1 MNEKKPVSNVCY
13 QIAAKNGRVLE
24 VADFNTASGAA
35 VQLWD
40 NVKEDSQI
48 WLLVEV
54 AEGLYKLENKLTG
67 KVLDVINAGSQNGA
81 WLHQWDY
88 IGKDNQLWTLEP
100 AADGRWKVRSK
111 LSGRVLD
118 IVGMSQENGARRGR
132 YAKNRACG
140 ASCCGGLER
149 MEQNGKTDHCNY
161 RGRGTPRTAL
171 QYLCAGKSTGA
182 QDRRRGRPG
191 PHPPQKNGG
200 DARVWRGYVL

>member
-67 KVLDVINAGSQNGA
+67 KVLV
-81 WLHQWDY
+81 
-88 IGKDNQLWTLEP
+88 
-100 AADGRWKVRSK
+100 
-111 LSGRVLD
+111 
-118 IVGMSQENGARRGR
+118 
-132 YAKNRACG
+132 
-140 ASCCGGLER
+140 
-149 MEQNGKTDHCNY
+149 
-161 RGRGTPRTAL
+161 PRTAHG
-171 QYLCAGKSTGA
+171 CTSGIISARTTSSGRWS
-182 QDRRRGRPG
+182 RRRTAAGRCAPSCLAG
-191 PHPPQKNGG
+191 CWISW
-200 DARVWRGYVL
+200 A

>member
-1 MNEKKPVSNVCY
+1 M
-13 QIAAKNGRVLE
+13 LE
-24 VADFNTASGAA
+24 VADFNPASGAA

-100 AADGRWKVRSK
+100 AADRCV
-111 LSGRVLD
+111 
-118 IVGMSQENGARRGR
+118 
-132 YAKNRACG
+132 
-140 ASCCGGLER
+140 
-149 MEQNGKTDHCNY
+149 
-161 RGRGTPRTAL
+161 
-171 QYLCAGKSTGA
+171 
-182 QDRRRGRPG
+182 
-191 PHPPQKNGG
+191 
-200 DARVWRGYVL
+200 

>member
-100 AADGRWKVRSK
+100 AGEV
-111 LSGRVLD
+111 
-118 IVGMSQENGARRGR
+118 
-132 YAKNRACG
+132 C
-140 ASCCGGLER
+140 
-149 MEQNGKTDHCNY
+149 
-161 RGRGTPRTAL
+161 
-171 QYLCAGKSTGA
+171 
-182 QDRRRGRPG
+182 
-191 PHPPQKNGG
+191 
-200 DARVWRGYVL
+200 

>member
-88 IGKDNQLWTLEP
+88 IGKDN
-100 AADGRWKVRSK
+100 
-111 LSGRVLD
+111 
-118 IVGMSQENGARRGR
+118 
-132 YAKNRACG
+132 
-140 ASCCGGLER
+140 
-149 MEQNGKTDHCNY
+149 
-161 RGRGTPRTAL
+161 
-171 QYLCAGKSTGA
+171 
-182 QDRRRGRPG
+182 
-191 PHPPQKNGG
+191 
-200 DARVWRGYVL
+200 

>member
-67 KVLDVINAGSQNGA
+67 KVLDVINAGHA
-81 WLHQWDY
+81 PL
-88 IGKDNQLWTLEP
+88 
-100 AADGRWKVRSK
+100 R
-111 LSGRVLD
+111 
-118 IVGMSQENGARRGR
+118 
-132 YAKNRACG
+132 
-140 ASCCGGLER
+140 LER
-149 MEQNGKTDHCNY
+149 PM
-161 RGRGTPRTAL
+161 AL
-171 QYLCAGKSTGA
+171 AVVGGIHELVLQALE
-182 QDRRRGRPG
+182 QDRGHTLSELAGPAGRLLRAVVG
-191 PHPPQKNGG
+191 TQAG
-200 DARVWRGYVL
+200 

>member
-88 IGKDNQLWTLEP
+88 IGRTTSS
-100 AADGRWKVRSK
+100 GRWS
-111 LSGRVLD
+111 
-118 IVGMSQENGARRGR
+118 RRRTAAGR
-132 YAKNRACG
+132 YAP
-140 ASCCGGLER
+140 SCL
-149 MEQNGKTDHCNY
+149 
-161 RGRGTPRTAL
+161 
-171 QYLCAGKSTGA
+171 AGCWISWA
-182 QDRRRGRPG
+182 
-191 PHPPQKNGG
+191 
-200 DARVWRGYVL
+200 

>member
-1 MNEKKPVSNVCY
+1 M
-13 QIAAKNGRVLE
+13 LE

-88 IGKDNQLWTLEP
+88 IGTDIIQDDSAGGKRQFEI
-100 AADGRWKVRSK
+100 GRASCRE
-111 LSGRVLD
+111 RVLRL
-118 IVGMSQENGARRGR
+118 V
-132 YAKNRACG
+132 
-140 ASCCGGLER
+140 
-149 MEQNGKTDHCNY
+149 
-161 RGRGTPRTAL
+161 
-171 QYLCAGKSTGA
+171 
-182 QDRRRGRPG
+182 
-191 PHPPQKNGG
+191 
-200 DARVWRGYVL
+200 

>member
-81 WLHQWDY
+81 MAAPVGLYRQGQPALDA
-88 IGKDNQLWTLEP
+88 GAGGGRPLE
-100 AADGRWKVRSK
+100 
-111 LSGRVLD
+111 
-118 IVGMSQENGARRGR
+118 GALQ
-132 YAKNRACG
+132 AVWPG
-140 ASCCGGLER
+140 AG
-149 MEQNGKTDHCNY
+149 Y
-161 RGRGTPRTAL
+161 RGHEP
-171 QYLCAGKSTGA
+171 GK
-182 QDRRRGRPG
+182 RRAPADMG
-191 PHPPQKNGG
+191 
-200 DARVWRGYVL
+200 